1 MSDIE
6 LTSDMEL
13 PSVMELKDEIAPPM
27 ANGEVIFEAPWQS
40 RVFGLARVLCEA
52 GHFNW
57 DEFRDRLIARI
68 NDWESNQED
77 AAYQY
82 FDCFLQALTDV
93 LADTGLCSTLELEGR
108 FDEFSARP
116 HDHDH

>member
-6 LTSDMEL
+6 LSSGMEL
-13 PSVMELKDEIAPPM
+13 QNEIAPPM

-57 DEFRDRLIARI
+57 DEFRERLIARI
-68 NDWESNQED
+68 KAWEASQTGVD
-77 AAYQY
+77 YQY

-93 LADTGLCSTLELEGR
+93 LADTGLCSSLELEGR
-108 FDEFSARP
+108 FEQFSARP
-116 HDHDH
+116 HGHDH